1 MYTRK
6 ATFIFF
12 MALLL
17 VTIPL
22 ISAFA
27 EDLPKRTVTIGYSGP
42 LTGSAA
48 SWGLSVGN
56 AIKYYAEQSNN
67 AGGMKLGG
75 ELVFFKVIAMDDKY
89 LPSETVANVT
99 KMIHVND
106 IDYLFIESG
115 AGTMAIRQMATERK
129 LLTFSGGWADFLGPK
144 HPRLFRV
151 IIDHN
156 ASTLSLAIYI
166 KKNYPQVKTVVL
178 MNMDNDTGS
187 AIAKGATAI
196 WEGMNVEVLDSL
208 LYDIGTIDFFPVVTK
223 LLNKKPDFID
233 LGAVPPADVPLI
245 VRAARDLEYKGDFA
259 HGGMPDV
266 PIDGVLAT
274 GIVLGDPKESPFQQ
288 EYRKAYIAKHGE
300 LHSWWEFYGSGIYP
314 FFKNFL
320 IDADSADPEVVYQTI
335 SAPGYSFDT
344 WWGRSF
350 WYGKDIWGIDRN
362 LASYVP
368 IKKGIGGKWVQVA
381 YVPTKDYMPLYKF
394 VTEEKK

>member
-12 MALLL
+12 LALLL

-22 ISAFA
+22 FSASA
-27 EDLPKRTVTIGYSGP
+27 EDLPKRTVNIGYSGP
-42 LTGSAA
+42 LSGSAA
-48 SWGLSVGN
+48 SWGLALGN
-56 AIKYYAEQSNN
+56 ALKYYAEQSNN

-89 LPSETVANVT
+89 LPSETIANTT
-99 KMIHVND
+99 KMIHVNE
-106 IDYLFIESG
+106 IDYMFTESG
-115 AGTMAIRQMATERK
+115 PGTMAIREMTTKRK

-144 HPRLFRV
+144 YPRLFRF

-156 ASTLSLAIYI
+156 ASTLSLASYV
-166 KKNYPQVKTVVL
+166 KKNNPQVKTVVVI
-178 MNMDNDTGS
+178 NMDNDTGYS
-187 AIAKGATAI
+187 SGEGATAI
-196 WEGMNVEVLDSL
+196 WEGMNVEVFDSL
-208 LYDIGTIDFFPVVTK
+208 LYDIGTVDFFPVVTK
-223 LLNKKPDFID
+223 LLVKKPDFID
-233 LGAVPPADVPLI
+233 LSCCPPADVPLI
-245 VRAARDLEYKGDFA
+245 VRAARDLGYKGDFA
-259 HGGMPDV
+259 HGGMPDI
-266 PIDGVLAT
+266 PIDGVIAT
-274 GIVLGDPKESPFQQ
+274 GIVLGDPKESPAQI
-288 EYRKAYIAKHGE
+288 EYRKAYSAKHGE

-368 IKKGIGGKWVQVA
+368 IKKGIGGKWVQVGYA
-381 YVPTKDYMPLYKF
+381 QTKDYMPLYKF
-394 VTEEKK
+394 VSKDKK